1 MHDRKVLIYPIA
13 FALVLVPVFVVAL
26 FTYQP
31 NKDCNCNCASV
42 PATAP
47 HTHGAGVARVIEDD
61 MQLIL
66 NVSAAAQL
74 YQLVDGQLQLCGGDL
89 TDANLKHVT
98 VDVNDAR
105 LTLGERLPVTVTLTI
120 TRHADGA
127 LVVEAGAPAMY
138 APGHGYHFGDNF
150 LLPGGATYDWQV
162 IVSPVDALRQDGA
175 QNLWLEPVTWSGSFT
190 IDADNNVIGKA
201 PTVQNIGQFAQDGLH
216 IMMGTE
222 PAQALYA
229 VGEDGTTAP
238 QIAAPGSRYYVV
250 DVTDHAVNYE
260 EKIPGATVI
269 VTFAKNG
276 TEITVPFEAVISPDY
291 GFHYGANVALESG
304 EWQVTVEVGGLDFL
318 RHAGA
323 ALSLA
328 RGTVSG
334 TFPYTV
340 E

>member
-1 MHDRKVLIYPIA
+1 MHDKRVLIFPII

-31 NKDCNCNCASV
+31 NKDCTCNCAAIPV
-42 PATAP
+42 TAP
-47 HTHGAGVARVIEDD
+47 HSHGAGIARTVVDD

-74 YQLVDGQLQLCGGDL
+74 YQLVDGQLQLCGGDV
-89 TDANLKHVT
+89 TDTNLKHVT
-98 VDVNDAR
+98 LDVIDAR
-105 LTLGERLPVTVTLTI
+105 LAVGERLPVTVDLVI

-127 LVVEAGAPAMY
+127 VVVEAGAPAMY

-150 LLPGGATYDWQV
+150 LLPPGVTYDWQV
-162 IVSPVDALRQDGA
+162 TVSPVHALRQDGA
-175 QNLWLEPVTWSGSFT
+175 QNVWLEPVTWSGNFT
-190 IDADNNVIGKA
+190 IDADNTVVGKA
-201 PTVQNIGQFAQDGLH
+201 PSVQTIGQFAQDGLH
-216 IMMGTE
+216 VMMGTE
-222 PAQALYA
+222 PARALYE
-229 VGEDGTTAP
+229 VGEDGTTTP
-238 QIAAPGSRYYVV
+238 QIVEPGSRYYVV

-260 EKIPGATVI
+260 EKLVGATVV
-269 VTFAKNG
+269 VTFSNG
-276 TEITVPFEAVISPDY
+276 TTELTVPFEAVISPEY
-291 GFHYGANVALESG
+291 GFHYGANVALEPG
-304 EWQVTVEVGGLDFL
+304 AWRITIDVGGLDFL

-334 TFPYTV
+334 SFNYTV